1 MAYPI
6 TKIWLI
12 PFLRLL
18 IRKIEG
24 MKNIPTNNNFIIA
37 SNHEKLIDSFF
48 IWYVVATKPNKK
60 VSMIARPKYKLEKIF
75 PKKWIG
81 WILVFDRKK
90 GYAEA
95 VEKLKSGAIVGIYPE
110 GSTKVKNRLK
120 TGAIRLSIETNKPI
134 LPVGLN
140 SSWKPFTATIKI
152 GKPFYADKNADIRL
166 QTKNLMKKV
175 YGLKNSFSKNY

>member
-1 MAYPI
+1 MLDPI
-6 TKIWLI
+6 TRLWLL
-12 PFLRLL
+12 PFLRRL
-18 IRKIEG
+18 IKKIKG
-24 MKNIPTNNNFIIA
+24 MENIPLNNNFIIA

-48 IWYVVATKPNKK
+48 ISYIIFTKLNRK
-60 VSMIARPKYKLEKIF
+60 VNLIARPKYKLEKIF

-81 WILVFDRKK
+81 WILIFDRKK

-110 GSTKVKNRLK
+110 GSTKIKNRLK
-120 TGAIRLSIETNKPI
+120 TGAIRLAIETNKPI

-140 SSWKPFTATIKI
+140 SSWKPFTATICI

-175 YGLKNSFSKNY
+175 YELKNSFY